1 MTGDGSPISTLRL
14 QLEPRFTLHDAA
26 AHAAH
31 FASLGVS
38 HLYLSPILQASPG
51 STHGYDVVDHSRVAE
66 DLGGEEGFSALVA
79 AAHANG
85 LGIVV
90 DVVPNHMTTPTPL
103 SRNAALWSVL
113 REGRESPYATW
124 FDIDWDVQ
132 GGRILMPVLGGT
144 LDSIVAAG
152 RLAVGDHAGETV
164 VRYFD
169 HVFPVAPGTERMPL
183 GELLEA
189 QHYRLADWRLGGTEL
204 NYRRFFDVTS
214 LIAVRVEEPEVFDAT
229 HAHLVGLVRE
239 GAIDGLRIDHPDGLA
254 DPGGYLERLA
264 EQTGGAWVVVEKIL
278 EGHEALPRNWACA
291 GTTGYDALLR
301 VGGLFLDP
309 EGEPALTALSRE
321 LLGEEQDLGQMVTA
335 AKEYVVANVLEAEV
349 NRLLR
354 LMRSTRPDLR
364 EGPARRALE
373 ALLVAMDRYRAYL
386 RPGEDPDPEQV
397 RVVRAAAVRAR
408 AGLAADDH
416 PALDAVVQLALG
428 EGPSSGSDAAD
439 DFVVRFQQTCGPV
452 MAKGIEDTTF
462 YRHVR
467 LTSLNE
473 VGGDPA
479 RMGLPAGEFHDFCQA
494 LARDWPTTM
503 TTLSTHDTKRS
514 EDVRARLAVLSER
527 TEEWADWLRTARA
540 AADPYRSSL
549 VDPATEYLLWQAL
562 VGAWPVTTERLAA
575 YATKATKE
583 AKLHTSWTDPDTDYE
598 AAVEGFVTGIVE
610 DPDVVDLVEGWHA
623 ETSQETR
630 ANVLGQ
636 KIVQLTMPGVPDV
649 YQGTDLV
656 DLSLV
661 DPDNRRPV
669 DHAAHAARLARL
681 DAGTLPASPSDLDD
695 EKLLVTVTALR
706 LRREHPEVFVG
717 AGAGHLPLS
726 SSSDHLVAYARGP
739 ADAPALV
746 VLATRLA
753 GRLADRGGWAD
764 ATVRLPEGEWR
775 EAFSGR
781 TRRGGEVPVSS
792 LLTDESLPVALL
804 TREKETS

>member
-1 MTGDGSPISTLRL
+1 MTGPGGAPISTLRL
-14 QLEPRFTLHDAA
+14 QLEPRFTLYDAA
-26 AHAAH
+26 SHASH
-31 FASLGVS
+31 FAALGVS
-38 HLYLSPILQASPG
+38 HLYLSPILQASAG

-66 DLGGEEGFSALVA
+66 DLGGEEGFRALVG
-79 AAHANG
+79 AAHAHG

-90 DVVPNHMTTPTPL
+90 DVVPNHMTAPTPL
-103 SRNAALWSVL
+103 SGNAALWSVL
-113 REGRESPYATW
+113 REGRESPYARW
-124 FDIDWDVQ
+124 FDIDWDAQ
-132 GGRILMPVLGGT
+132 AGRILLPVLGGT
-144 LDSIVAAG
+144 LDSVVSAG
-152 RLAVGDHAGETV
+152 ELALGDHEGETV

-169 HVFPVAPGTERMPL
+169 HVFPVKPGTERMPL
-183 GELLEA
+183 GELLEV

-229 HAHLVGLVRE
+229 HAHLLALVRE

-254 DPGGYLERLA
+254 DPRGYLDRLA

-278 EGHEALPRNWACA
+278 EGHETLPRDWACA

-301 VGGLFLDP
+301 VGGLFVDP
-309 EGEPALTALSRE
+309 DGEATLTALSDE
-321 LLGEEQDLGQMVTA
+321 LLGEHQDLETMVA
-335 AKEYVVANVLEAEV
+335 EAKAYVVDNVLEAEV
-349 NRLLR
+349 RRLLR
-354 LMRSTRPDLR
+354 QAHAARPGL
-364 EGPARRALE
+364 EAEPARRSLE

-386 RPGEDPDPEQV
+386 RPGQQPDPEQV
-397 RVVRAAAVRAR
+397 DVVQAAASRAR
-408 AGLAADDH
+408 DRLAPGDADALAVLVELAVGAGESADSAA
-416 PALDAVVQLALG
+416 A
-428 EGPSSGSDAAD
+428 E
-439 DFVVRFQQTCGPV
+439 DFLVRFQQTCGPV

-473 VGGDPA
+473 VGGDPG
-479 RMGLPAGEFHDFCQA
+479 RMGVPAGEFHDFCQA
-494 LARDWPTTM
+494 LSREWPTTM

-527 TEEWADWLRTARA
+527 PEEWADWLRTARA
-540 AADPYRSSL
+540 AVDPYRSSL

-583 AKLHTSWTDPDTDYE
+583 AKAHTSWTDPDTDYE
-598 AAVEGFVTGIVE
+598 AAIEGFVTGIVE

-623 ETSQETR
+623 ETAHETR
-630 ANVLGQ
+630 ANILGE
-636 KIVQLTMPGVPDV
+636 KLLQLTMPGVPDV

-656 DLSLV
+656 DPSLV

-681 DAGTLPASPSDLDD
+681 DAGTHPADLDD
-695 EKLLVTVTALR
+695 EKLLVTVRALR
-706 LRREHPEVFVG
+706 LRREHPDAFVG
-717 AGAGHLPLS
+717 VGADHLPLI
-726 SSSDHLVAYARGP
+726 SSSDHLLAYARGR
-739 ADAPALV
+739 ADAPVAV

-753 GRLADRGGWAD
+753 GRLADRGGWAG

-775 EAFSGR
+775 DAFSGR
-781 TRRGGEVPVSS
+781 TTSGGEVPVSS
-792 LLTDESLPVALL
+792 LLTDGGLPVALL